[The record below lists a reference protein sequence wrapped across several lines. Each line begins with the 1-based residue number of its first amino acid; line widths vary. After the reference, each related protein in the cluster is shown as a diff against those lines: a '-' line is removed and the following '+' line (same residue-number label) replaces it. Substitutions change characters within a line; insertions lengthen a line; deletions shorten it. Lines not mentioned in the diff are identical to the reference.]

1 MSLVDDAAA
10 IVPPAGHDLV
20 LKADAIVGG
29 THFFPDDPP
38 GAIARK
44 ASVEISHELL
54 RNLKISGLASYQVTS
69 YQGQNLSTA
78 YTGSSTGIN
87 ERVVNATVKAEYSL
101 TRTVVV
107 KASYTYERLKTT
119 VPGSDY
125 TSNIFL
131 LGLRL
136 QR

>member
-1 MSLVDDAAA
+1 M
-10 IVPPAGHDLV
+10 
-20 LKADAIVGG
+20 
-29 THFFPDDPP
+29 
-38 GAIARK
+38 
-44 ASVEISHELL
+44 
-54 RNLKISGLASYQVTS
+54 
-69 YQGQNLSTA
+69 
-78 YTGSSTGIN
+78 
-87 ERVVNATVKAEYSL
+87 NATVKAEYSL